1 MTSLTQ
7 FLFSNIK
14 EVIHSL
20 DLFISIS
27 MIILIITILHIYM
40 TKIKNVEIPPTYVE
54 GSDLSEGFKWRSK
67 SEQIKRAI

>member
-40 TKIKNVEIPPTYVE
+40 TKIKNVEIPLTYVE

-67 SEQIKRAI
+67 

>member
-27 MIILIITILHIYM
+27 MIIIIIKILHIYM
-40 TKIKNVEIPPTYVE
+40 TKIKNVEIPLTYME
-54 GSDLSEGFKWRSK
+54 GSDLSERFKMG
-67 SEQIKRAI
+67 I

>member
-27 MIILIITILHIYM
+27 MILLILIITILHIYM
-40 TKIKNVEIPPTYVE
+40 TKIKNVEIPLTYVE

-67 SEQIKRAI
+67 

>member
-27 MIILIITILHIYM
+27 MIIIIIKILHIYM

-54 GSDLSEGFKWRSK
+54 GSDLSKRFKMG
-67 SEQIKRAI
+67 I